1 MYNQTVLYISTLLP
15 SKPEPLPFFSQ
26 KISDSVNFDFF
37 PLFCSITAV
46 TANAMVR
53 ALETAPQVIGRDT
66 QEELFTFDRK
76 TNGELEHHYFQHQ
89 YYLL

>member
-1 MYNQTVLYISTLLP
+1 MCTQTVLYISTLLP

-37 PLFCSITAV
+37 PLLFCSITAV

-66 QEELFTFDRK
+66 QEELFTFDR
-76 TNGELEHHYFQHQ
+76 NPSGELEHHYFQH
-89 YYLL
+89 LL